1 MSKYRADLPPDLK
14 GHSIDT
20 AHPLYKAF
28 EADAAARGM
37 SQEAFSGALAAYA
50 RGAVAKSAPA
60 APAPAAVPPPA
71 AKPNFE
77 GMSTREAFAHSLAHG
92 STPSYRG
99 HRG

>member
-1 MSKYRADLPPDLK
+1 VVYKADLPPDLK

-37 SQEAFSGALAAYA
+37 SQSDFTNALTAYA

-60 APAPAAVPPPA
+60 APAPAAPPP
-71 AKPNFE
+71 PRPWNE
-77 GMSTREAFAHSLAHG
+77 LSTREQFAASLA
-92 STPSYRG
+92 TPANRG
-99 HRG
+99 DRR